1 VDVAKLRQLAAI
13 VKHRS
18 FSKAADV
25 LGISQPALSKI
36 VKSLEREFGVPLFD
50 RGRFGAIATQYG
62 QALARHADAVE
73 AELRATQSEIDSLK
87 VGAKGHVCIGCGPSE
102 ATRLLPKALTR
113 LKTEAPGITVTV
125 LYGLN
130 EALVPMVL
138 HGEVDF
144 ALSSIPNAHPERDL
158 KRVVL
163 HEDSA
168 VVVARNGH
176 PLLAQKRPL
185 TARHLIDQEWILA
198 RRDELERR
206 ALDNLFIDAGLVPVE
221 ATIETTSAILM
232 KTLVMQSDFLSFLPR
247 DLIFWE
253 ERSGQLR
260 PLTLLT
266 PSWHRLVGITM
277 RARAGATPAAE
288 AVMSTL
294 RDAARDLR

>member
-1 VDVAKLRQLAAI
+1 VDVAKLLQLAAI

-18 FSKAADV
+18 FSKAADA

-36 VKSLEREFGVPLFD
+36 VKSLEREFGVPLFE
-50 RGRFGAIATQYG
+50 RGRFGAVATQFG
-62 QALARHADAVE
+62 EALARHAGAIE
-73 AELRATQSEIDSLK
+73 AELRATHIEIDGLK
-87 VGAKGHVCIGCGPSE
+87 VGARGRVCIGCGPSE

-113 LKTEAPGITVTV
+113 LKTEAPGITVSV

-144 ALSSIPNAHPERDL
+144 ALSSIPHVRGERDL
-158 KRVVL
+158 TRVVL

-176 PLLAQKRPL
+176 PLLTQKRPL
-185 TARHLIDQEWILA
+185 APQHLLDQEWILA

-206 ALDNLFIDAGLVPVE
+206 ALDNLFIGAGLVPVE

-232 KTLVMQSDFLSFLPR
+232 KTLVMQSDFLTFLPR

-253 ERSGQLR
+253 ERSGQLK
-260 PLTLLT
+260 PLALLA
-266 PSWHRLVGITM
+266 PWWQRLVGITM
-277 RARAGATPAAE
+277 RARAAVTPAAQ
-288 AVMSTL
+288 AVINTL
-294 RDAARDLR
+294 QGAARDLR